1 MPFPNRYKP
10 RMALD
15 DVLLEAEEKM
25 LKTTEVVQHEFSSIR
40 TGRASSSLVEN
51 IMVNAYGVQMSIKQV
66 AGITT
71 PEPRLIVLQAFD
83 PSNVQAIEKAIRE
96 SKLGVSPVVDGKIIR
111 LPIPELS
118 EERRRELGKLIKK
131 MAEDGRVAVRHVR
144 RDAMEEIKKLQKGA
158 EISEDDLKRGEQEI
172 QKLTNQYVAEI
183 DRVLATKEKDI
194 MTV

>member
-1 MPFPNRYKP
+1 
-10 RMALD
+10 MALD
-15 DVLLEAEEKM
+15 DVLLETEEKM

-40 TGRASSSLVEN
+40 TGRASSALVES
-51 IMVNAYGVQMSIKQV
+51 IMVDAYGVHMSLKQL
-66 AGITT
+66 AGISI

-83 PSNVQAIEKAIRE
+83 PSNVSAIEKAIRE
-96 SKLGVSPVVDGKIIR
+96 SKLGVSPVVDGKVIR

-144 RDAMEEIKKLQKGA
+144 RDAMEEVKKLQKAA
-158 EISEDDLKRGEQEI
+158 EISEDDLKHGEQEI
-172 QKLTNQYVAEI
+172 QKLTDQYVAEI
-183 DRVLATKEKDI
+183 ERILVSKDKDI

>member
-1 MPFPNRYKP
+1 
-10 RMALD
+10 MALD

-40 TGRASSSLVEN
+40 TGRASSALVEN

-96 SKLGVSPVVDGKIIR
+96 SKLGVSPIVDGKVIR

-144 RDAMEEIKKLQKGA
+144 RDAMEELKKIQKAG
-158 EISEDDLKRGEQEI
+158 EISEDDLKRGEQEV
-172 QKLTNQYVAEI
+172 QKLTDQYSAEI
-183 DRVLATKEKDI
+183 DRIVASKEKDI

>member
-1 MPFPNRYKP
+1 
-10 RMALD
+10 MALD
-15 DVLLEAEEKM
+15 DALLEAEEKM

-40 TGRASSSLVEN
+40 TGRASSALVEN
-51 IMVNAYGVQMSIKQV
+51 IMVDAYGVQMSLKQL

-83 PSNVQAIEKAIRE
+83 PGNVTAIEKAIRE
-96 SKLGVSPVVDGKIIR
+96 SKLGVSPIVEGKVIR

-144 RDAMEEIKKLQKGA
+144 RDAMDAVKKLQKGS
-158 EISEDDLKRGEQEI
+158 EIGEDELQRGEAEI
-172 QKLTNQYVAEI
+172 QKLTDQYIVEI
-183 DRVLATKEKDI
+183 DKILAAKEKDI